1 MKTAAL
7 TIPILPHTAPP
18 AAQPIKFKIPLHLHQ
33 LRALYRCL
41 LIETDGSLSGDFQ
54 NRYDYKSR
62 GGVLADAVGMGKT
75 ATALGLALSSH
86 KGNGGDTLVVAPGH
100 LIPQWKSEIAKFTD
114 EIEVVVGKGGY
125 EALPERAKGGKDRI
139 VLVDVNDILDEKKVW
154 YDFRRVFES
163 QNGKQLTVSRARMEE
178 LKKSAL
184 FCVQSP
190 RGPCSYEG
198 WVYTGSLHIPI
209 KHRPW
214 RRVIFD
220 EIQDLVA
227 AGTESQKNLL
237 QLTRSA
243 QNVWLLSA
251 TPFPHG
257 NNSVYANHEL
267 LGFCRL
273 RMDVEVDYPLH
284 RNHTFEIIKRKL
296 YIRSPRHV
304 ADDAVTATKKVTK
317 TTITVNPIPLERK
330 FYELETADIE
340 IQDRGKIFSEGYN
353 SLRQMMVHPQAS
365 EKLRGQ
371 AHGNKKNANGVNN
384 RLMITGTPGVGRQ
397 KSVSSFAK
405 SSLAQAKARMT
416 ALLKFE
422 IPNAEKQ
429 LTRTRMSQNL
439 AIKIKNLRNEPTQ
452 HNPFLNSN
460 PSNTTSMVE
469 REAKAIHEFFC
480 RCPSLDSAECKADED
495 ACFRIIVQYP
505 HQSEYIYG
513 ANATSRIIEYF
524 KNDLAPNKVAGLDHY
539 IAVTTHTYKM
549 RSEALQALHLEKVTL
564 RIRIGSLSATV
575 STVSKAIK
583 NGDKEDDLA
592 AKHGSKTAALVRHLQ
607 KIQESGE
614 KAIVFSYW
622 HDTLNLVWQSLKKC
636 HLKTSFCKGNSRS
649 MSKAIN
655 DFTNGSVS
663 ILLLSSQAKASGANL
678 QSASHVILLDPTGSS
693 AEHGATLEQQAI
705 GRAVRMGQEKAVT
718 VTRFC
723 VLETIEEKLF
733 QQIDNAAAILQKS
746 SNDSNYVCE
755 DANKVLN
762 MDNITEK
769 KEEDDDI
776 EVTGSISVSDRVA
789 QTIASAKE
797 HGEVIEI
804 LDSDD
809 DDDGS
814 DGIPPTKQGTPN
826 LTANP
831 RVSVK
836 KELATR
842 LSTSAPVICES
853 TEQVSTDNVASAS
866 PAAPNA
872 KKRAVTS
879 EENPSMDKRSKN
891 SNSVVGDTDDEPV
904 NAPTG
909 THMETAESIGMQGM
923 SRATILNQVSTDNV
937 ASPPSVASNARK
949 IAVTSEEN
957 PSMDKRSKNTNSVA
971 EDIINELVTAPIGTT
986 TVTTDTIDNVAL
998 IRSEDLST
1006 DNPAI
1011 PLLLAVTSEEN
1022 PSMDKRSKNTNSVAG
1037 DTADKPLSAPIGTTT
1052 MTTDTIDNVAMIRSE
1067 DLSTDNPA
1075 IPLLLAVTSEENPFM
1090 DRRSKNTNIVAGDTT
1105 DKPLS
1110 VPIGTLTETTET
1122 IDEQGMSRAATPDQ
1136 VSTGN
1141 PASLSSEAS
1150 NARKRAVTS
1159 EENPPTNKRSKNID
1173 IVTGGIADEPISA
1186 PTSTPTNT
1194 SETLSSGSV
1203 GRVVSPQH
1211 LPQLASRAIVEP
1223 KNVQSQSQPCSRIE
1237 EMLVDVELHRYTD
1250 KFQEMGYDSL
1260 KELVDNVNNPMFM
1273 EKLVTDVGFS
1283 AAHAV
1288 RFQMMIGAI
1297 QFT

>member
-986 TVTTDTIDNVAL
+986 TVTTDTIDNVA
-998 IRSEDLST
+998 
-1006 DNPAI
+1006 
-1011 PLLLAVTSEEN
+1011 
-1022 PSMDKRSKNTNSVAG
+1022 
-1037 DTADKPLSAPIGTTT
+1037 
-1052 MTTDTIDNVAMIRSE
+1052 MIRSE

-1075 IPLLLAVTSEENPFM
+1075 IPLLLAVTSAENPFM

>member
-33 LRALYRCL
+33 LRALHRCL

-114 EIEVVVGKGGY
+114 EIEVVVGKGEY

-163 QNGKQLTVSRARMEE
+163 KTGKQLTISRARMEE

-340 IQDRGKIFSEGYN
+340 IQDRGKLFSEGYN

-365 EKLRGQ
+365 EKLREQ
-371 AHGNKKNANGVNN
+371 AHGNKKNANSNGANN

-416 ALLKFE
+416 ALKFE

-429 LTRTRMSQNL
+429 LMRTRMSQNL

-549 RSEALQALHLEKVTL
+549 RSEAHQALHLEKVTL

-718 VTRFC
+718 VTRVC

-814 DGIPPTKQGTPN
+814 DGIPPTKQDTPN

-904 NAPTG
+904 SAPTG
-909 THMETAESIGMQGM
+909 THMETAESIDMQGM
-923 SRATILNQVSTDNV
+923 SRATILDQVSTDNV
-937 ASPPSVASNARK
+937 ASPSSEASNARK

-957 PSMDKRSKNTNSVA
+957 SSMDKRSKNTNSVA
-971 EDIINELVTAPIGTT
+971 GDTADEPVSAPIGTT
-986 TVTTDTIDNVAL
+986 TVTTETIDNVAM
-998 IRSEDLST
+998 IRSEYLST

-1022 PSMDKRSKNTNSVAG
+1022 PSMDKRSKNTNIVAG
-1037 DTADKPLSAPIGTTT
+1037 DTADKPLSAPIGT
-1052 MTTDTIDNVAMIRSE
+1052 
-1067 DLSTDNPA
+1067 
-1075 IPLLLAVTSEENPFM
+1075 
-1090 DRRSKNTNIVAGDTT
+1090 
-1105 DKPLS
+1105 
-1110 VPIGTLTETTET
+1110 LTETSET
-1122 IDEQGMSRAATPDQ
+1122 IDEQGVSRAATPDQ
-1136 VSTGN
+1136 VSTAGN
-1141 PASLSSEAS
+1141 PASLSSEAY

-1173 IVTGGIADEPISA
+1173 SVTGGIADEPISA

-1211 LPQLASRAIVEP
+1211 LPPLASRATVEP
-1223 KNVQSQSQPCSRIE
+1223 KNVQSKSQPWSRIE

-1260 KELVDNVNNPMFM
+1260 KELVENVNNPMFM

-1297 QFT
+1297 EFT

>member
-971 EDIINELVTAPIGTT
+971 
-986 TVTTDTIDNVAL
+986 
-998 IRSEDLST
+998 
-1006 DNPAI
+1006 
-1011 PLLLAVTSEEN
+1011 
-1022 PSMDKRSKNTNSVAG
+1022 G

-1075 IPLLLAVTSEENPFM
+1075 IPLLLAVTSAENPFM